1 VAPPVCKIR
10 GICLKAIA
18 ATKRNGKL
26 MEIPNT
32 PVLAKLPY
40 KSAIKKAQAEVD
52 ELYSAWV
59 EEDSI
64 WEELKAQLDGAQV
77 ADAVAFKK
85 AAIAGDPMPD
95 ETSTREIEKM
105 MAYQEV
111 RTQHAK
117 SQCEKAGRKLSALV
131 RERKDEVIALAIE
144 KARKGV
150 LLWQKEVDEIAERQM
165 KAMQTRSDSLD
176 GVRMLAHWDLTAEVI
191 KFDPHFPL
199 VGNFMVPSSHETR
212 LLGLLDG
219 LERTFLMTPE
229 KVDDQEI

>member
-1 VAPPVCKIR
+1 
-10 GICLKAIA
+10 
-18 ATKRNGKL
+18 

-32 PVLAKLPY
+32 PVLAELPY

-85 AAIAGDPMPD
+85 AAIAGDLMPD

-105 MAYQEV
+105 MEYQKV

-131 RERKDEVIALAIE
+131 RERKDEVISLAIE

-150 LLWQKEVDEIAERQM
+150 LLWQKEVDEIAARQM
-165 KAMQTRSDSLD
+165 EAMQTRSDSLD
-176 GVRMLAHWDLTAEVI
+176 GVRMLAHWDLTAEGI

-199 VGNFMVPSSHETR
+199 VGNFMVPSAHETR
-212 LLGLLDG
+212 LLGMLDS

-229 KVDDQEI
+229 KVADQEI